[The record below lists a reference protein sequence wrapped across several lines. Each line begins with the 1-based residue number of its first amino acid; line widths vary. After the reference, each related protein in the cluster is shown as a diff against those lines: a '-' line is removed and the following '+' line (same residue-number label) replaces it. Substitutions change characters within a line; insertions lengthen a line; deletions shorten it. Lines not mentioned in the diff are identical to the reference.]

1 MSGLRL
7 LFARCLRQLADRISS
22 TGVHAVETGDSRS
35 EGLRKGPASSNYV
48 SCDVEI
54 AAGAQVLKMLSDQL
68 LRTAEDM
75 QLSVLKVS
83 TGFSGIAQQARDAV
97 QLSQCRIQS
106 QEGLNRVLDSAG
118 QTLNQVDIIA
128 KEARMVGL
136 NGQIEAARAGEQG
149 VAFSVVA
156 NETKSLALHAASTSG
171 SLKKMLAELGE
182 LHQGLV
188 VALQASESASQALT
202 GEISNA
208 VVGLQF
214 QDRVQQQIEHVV
226 ETLNALHSNIS
237 PATRAV
243 ATTKVDARLNEWR
256 QWMDSRSTMESQ
268 RYIATASSGFADT
281 NTCSMSGSVE
291 LF

>member
-7 LFARCLRQLADRISS
+7 LTAKWLRLLADRISS
-22 TGVHAVETGDSRS
+22 TCDADAGPNHTDLVGTQT
-35 EGLRKGPASSNYV
+35 GPASSNHI
-48 SCDVEI
+48 SNDIEA
-54 AAGAQVLKMLSDQL
+54 AAGARVLKILSEQL

-75 QLSVLKVS
+75 QRSVLKVS
-83 TGFSGIAQQARDAV
+83 TGFTGMAQQAREAV

-118 QTLNQVDIIA
+118 QTLSQVDIIA
-128 KEARMVGL
+128 KEARIVGL

-156 NETKSLALHAASTSG
+156 NETKSLAHHAAATSG
-171 SLKKMLAELGE
+171 SLRKMLTELSD

-188 VALQASESASQALT
+188 TALQGSETASQALT

-226 ETLNALHSNIS
+226 ETLNALHNSMS
-237 PATRAV
+237 PRTRTLA
-243 ATTKVDARLNEWR
+243 ATKVDARLNEWR

-268 RYIATASSGFADT
+268 RYGVAASGGYGDT
-281 NTCSMSGSVE
+281 GCCTSGSVE